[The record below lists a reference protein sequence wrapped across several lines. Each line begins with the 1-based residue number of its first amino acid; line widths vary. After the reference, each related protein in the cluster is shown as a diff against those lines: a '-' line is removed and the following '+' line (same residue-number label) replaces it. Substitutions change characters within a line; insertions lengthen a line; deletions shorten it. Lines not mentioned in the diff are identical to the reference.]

1 MVIAGRMPTT
11 RQASTSNS
19 IGKRIQRGGSCG
31 VRGRPTGAGPKN
43 TPWMK
48 RSE

>member
-1 MVIAGRMPTT
+1 MVSAGTMPTT
-11 RQASTSNS
+11 RQASTRNS
-19 IGKRIQRGGSCG
+19 TGKRIQRGGSCG
-31 VRGRPTGAGPKN
+31 VRGRSRGGGPKK